1 MHTVYIIDDDE
12 DVLNSIS
19 RFLRH
24 EEIDVKTF
32 TNFTEFKKNPPVED
46 QSVMIVDMQ
55 LQDATGL
62 DLQNYLLTNNIH
74 APILFISGNSQP
86 QQIISA
92 LKQGA
97 HDFLLK
103 PIDPSEL
110 LKTLNNIFERLNK
123 SAELP
128 TNLKTVIFSR
138 DKLTEKEYEVANF
151 IKQGFSNKAI
161 GEMMNV
167 KADTIKKRRA
177 QIYLKLQCKDLPE
190 FLKHFN

>member
-1 MHTVYIIDDDE
+1 MQTVYLIDDDE
-12 DVLNSIS
+12 DVLNSIA

-24 EEIDVKTF
+24 QEFDVKTF
-32 TNFTEFKKNPPVED
+32 ANFSEFKKNLAIAD
-46 QSVMIVDMQ
+46 QSVIVVDMQ
-55 LQDATGL
+55 LQDSTGL
-62 DLQNYLLTNNIH
+62 DLQNYLLSNNIH

-97 HDFLLK
+97 QDFLLK
-103 PIDPSEL
+103 PIIANEL
-110 LKTLNNIFERLNK
+110 LKTLNNIFERINK
-123 SAELP
+123 STELP
-128 TNLKTVIFSR
+128 SDAKTKVFSR

-167 KADTIKKRRA
+167 QADTIKKRRA

-190 FLKHFN
+190 FLKRFN

>member
-1 MHTVYIIDDDE
+1 MQTVYLIDDDE
-12 DVLNSIS
+12 DVLNSIA

-24 EEIDVKTF
+24 EKFEVKTF
-32 TNFTEFKKNPPVED
+32 ANFATFKKNLAIAD
-46 QSVMIVDMQ
+46 QSVIVIDMQ
-55 LQDATGL
+55 LQDSTGL
-62 DLQNYLLTNNIH
+62 DLQNYLLSKNIS
-74 APILFISGNSQP
+74 APILFVSGNSQP

-103 PIDPSEL
+103 PIIPNEL
-110 LKTLNNIFERLNK
+110 LKTLNHIFERLNK
-123 SAELP
+123 PAELP
-128 TNLKTVIFSR
+128 SAQNTGMFSR

-167 KADTIKKRRA
+167 QADTIKKRRA

-190 FLKHFN
+190 FLKRFN